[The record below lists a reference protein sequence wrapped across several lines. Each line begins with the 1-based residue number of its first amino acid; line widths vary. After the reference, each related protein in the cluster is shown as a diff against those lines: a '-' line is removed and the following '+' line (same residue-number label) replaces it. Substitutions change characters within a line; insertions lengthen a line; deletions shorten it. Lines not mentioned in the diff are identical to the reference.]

1 MQSAKADN
9 IMIDEYRRRQKKIK
23 AGLMI
28 MNKDAAVHTCNACNK
43 TFRKKF
49 IEDFT
54 INQIMVL
61 LL

>member
-1 MQSAKADN
+1 MQSAKKDN

-28 MNKDAAVHTCNACNK
+28 MNKYAAVHTCNACNK
-43 TFRKKF
+43 TFIKTYN
-49 IEDFT
+49 EDCT
-54 INQIMVL
+54 LNKIMVL